1 MSQPDLPGVYLFY
14 LFSFNNQ
21 SGKGVN
27 ALLMRFLLILACSIS
42 GYFIVFHYNGFPF
55 ALLGL
60 FSGFLIAL
68 LVMLV
73 ERVIKKASLRVI
85 FGGVVGM
92 FIGLFIA
99 FLLVYGLSFVTN
111 ISEKRQVVPWIYFL
125 VTGIMAYLGTELG
138 SSKIQEFTG
147 FGSAQQKESKD
158 FRVLDT
164 SVIIDGRIADIC
176 DTGFMEGNL
185 IVPRFVLDELQYIAD
200 SSDSLKRARGRRGLD
215 ILNKMQR
222 SPGIN
227 IEVLD
232 QDFPKIKGVDAK
244 LVALAKKLDA
254 KIITNDFNL
263 NKVAELQGI
272 RILNVNELANALKP
286 VVLPGEM
293 MTVKIIREGKEP
305 GQGVA
310 YLDDGTM
317 IVVDSAQ
324 KYQGHSVDVLV
335 TSVLQTTAGRMIFS
349 ELKGLTADRKSGP
362 DSKV

>member
-1 MSQPDLPGVYLFY
+1 MP
-14 LFSFNNQ
+14 
-21 SGKGVN
+21 
-27 ALLMRFLLILACSIS
+27 
-42 GYFIVFHYNGFPF
+42 
-55 ALLGL
+55 
-60 FSGFLIAL
+60 
-68 LVMLV
+68 
-73 ERVIKKASLRVI
+73 LRTI

-99 FLLVYGLSFVTN
+99 FFLVYGLSFITN

-125 VTGIMAYLGTELG
+125 VTGIMCYLGTELG
-138 SSKIQEFTG
+138 STKIQEFSG
-147 FGSAQQKESKD
+147 FGISPPKENAD

-164 SVIIDGRIADIC
+164 SVIIDGRIADVC
-176 DTGFMEGNL
+176 DTGFLEGNL

-227 IEVLD
+227 IEVLE

-317 IVVDSAQ
+317 IVVDGAQ
-324 KYQGHSVDVLV
+324 KHQGQVVEALV

-349 ELKGLTADRKSGP
+349 ELKSVTVDKKSGT
-362 DSKV
+362 DIKL